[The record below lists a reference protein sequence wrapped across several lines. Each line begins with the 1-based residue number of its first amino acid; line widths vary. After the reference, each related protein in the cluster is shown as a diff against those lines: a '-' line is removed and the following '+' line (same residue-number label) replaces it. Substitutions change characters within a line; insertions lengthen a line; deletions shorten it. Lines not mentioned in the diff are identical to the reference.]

1 MLFGRKRSSDS
12 SSSDPVPSTAP
23 GAPLTSGTASPAP
36 GPTRFEI
43 QASFH
48 LTGLG
53 EVIGGTVRSGTL
65 RVGGKYRLFH
75 ANSTEAAPFA
85 VEVHRI
91 VWRERPDPAVILYRG
106 QNLRRLDFAVPGQQV
121 SVGVRGVPKGAI
133 LKGDHLED

>member
-1 MLFGRKRSSDS
+1 MLFGRKRSTGSSDS
-12 SSSDPVPSTAP
+12 VPPTAPSTT
-23 GAPLTSGTASPAP
+23 LTSGLASPAP
-36 GPTRFEI
+36 GPTRFEV

-53 EVIGGTVRSGTL
+53 EVIGGTVSSGTL
-65 RVGGKYRLFH
+65 RVGGKYRHFH
-75 ANSTEAAPFA
+75 PNIAEAAPFA

-106 QNLRRLDFAVPGQQV
+106 QNLRRLDFAGPGQQV